1 MGRWRAFCIL
11 LNLGDSNPDYE
22 CHVASS
28 TNSMTQEEKEKALES
43 FSEVG
48 VDVFTFQEVK
58 HGDGCKYNF

>member
-1 MGRWRAFCIL
+1 
-11 LNLGDSNPDYE
+11 LNWGDSKPDYE

-48 VDVFTFQEVK
+48 VSTFQKVK